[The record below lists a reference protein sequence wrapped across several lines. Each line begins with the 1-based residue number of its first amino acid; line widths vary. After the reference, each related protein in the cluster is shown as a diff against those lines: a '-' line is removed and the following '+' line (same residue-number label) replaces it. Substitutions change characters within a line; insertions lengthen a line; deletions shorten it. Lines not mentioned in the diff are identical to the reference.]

1 MISDNMSD
9 YVKKDD
15 LKKEVLKILMEDSD
29 LEIIQLAE
37 AFLLDCLKDAI
48 NTPEKG
54 NSVIANFLED
64 LRNEVTVKCNTIT
77 YDCLE
82 KVKEKIGSLQ
92 EYIEEVKNNYQLL
105 DQQQIQD
112 ELRIIGEDID
122 DLYNK
127 FYELEENVK
136 FGKN

>member
-1 MISDNMSD
+1 MISDNISD
-9 YVKKDD
+9 YLKKDD
-15 LKKEVLKILMEDSD
+15 LKKEVLKILMEDPD

-48 NTPEKG
+48 KTPEEG
-54 NSVIANFLED
+54 NSVIANYLED
-64 LRNEVTVKCNTIT
+64 LKNEVTVKCDTIT
-77 YDCLE
+77 YECLE
-82 KVKEKIGSLQ
+82 KVKEKINSLQ

-127 FYELEENVK
+127 FYELEGNVK
-136 FGKN
+136 FGKD